1 MCIWNKVLMGCIA
14 VASVV
19 FFYMAARTVKIHKYW
34 SELAQQH
41 ERRISQLQ
49 EETRLLREGNGTW
62 MGIAKAQNQ
71 LHKLVIDRGRAWF
84 NCTPRQGNTPGQVS
98 VSIEM
103 PAAEADAAAPAS
115 LGIPAATVLYV
126 FEKKDRQKGGQY
138 LGEFKVTGVGKK
150 DVQLEPLRKFNE
162 AELQRLTQSGGPW
175 VMYDTMPTDNH
186 EAFAGL
192 TESQLKPLLPAAVL
206 AEYVRDGQPAQPGD
220 PDRCKVAG
228 KYVRALRD
236 YAGMRDTFFQ
246 QRTVLV
252 DQIEADKRD
261 QQYVEEALAD
271 AKTEVSFFETE
282 KATVQALVKK
292 YAEQRDAVLAHLRRI
307 EKSLADFKA
316 MIAQQLTLN
325 QRMANQI
332 GAIQFKARQIDQ
344 QTRVMAQATAGAAH

>member
-1 MCIWNKVLMGCIA
+1 
-14 VASVV
+14 
-19 FFYMAARTVKIHKYW
+19 
-34 SELAQQH
+34 
-41 ERRISQLQ
+41 
-49 EETRLLREGNGTW
+49 
-62 MGIAKAQNQ
+62 
-71 LHKLVIDRGRAWF
+71 
-84 NCTPRQGNTPGQVS
+84 
-98 VSIEM
+98 
-103 PAAEADAAAPAS
+103 
-115 LGIPAATVLYV
+115 
-126 FEKKDRQKGGQY
+126 
-138 LGEFKVTGVGKK
+138 
-150 DVQLEPLRKFNE
+150 
-162 AELQRLTQSGGPW
+162 
-175 VMYDTMPTDNH
+175 MYDTMPTDNH

-236 YAGMRDTFFQ
+236 YAGMRDTFFR

-252 DQIEADKRD
+252 DQIEAGKRD

-282 KATVQALVKK
+282 KATIQALVKK
-292 YAEQRDAVLAHLRRI
+292 FAEQRDAVLAHLRRI
-307 EKSLADFKA
+307 EKSLAGFKA
-316 MIAQQLTLN
+316 MIDRQLTDN